1 MTDFVLIHGAYQ
13 GGWIWKFVSERLR
26 AKGHNVLAPTLD
38 GCGERASQLRA
49 GITTETHGEEIAKLL
64 YFHDLKN
71 AVLVGTSSGGMV
83 MACAAEQA
91 RERVARVVFADA
103 LALFD
108 GERILDIVKRPT
120 TAIDTPLAR
129 GPTRE
134 DAVGRL
140 FASLDPAMREWAADR
155 VTLHPAAVYNQ
166 PVKLE
171 RFWDQPWDADVL
183 YCSRAPNPGEA
194 HIRRAADKLE
204 AALACD
210 RHGPLSHAEHARRAD
225 TDHPQRLRRCDRST
239 IGPFRPVPV
248 FPISPGVIAAGVEH
262 KSAVAKE
269 VTPQSAVAGWAIA
282 VRAQGFTVRH
292 GRTMRLSALLP
303 LLGYRQLGVDFH
315 IT

>member
-13 GGWIWKFVSERLR
+13 GGWIWKLVSERLR

-38 GCGERASQLRA
+38 GCGERAAQMRA

-91 RERVARVVFADA
+91 RERIARLVFADA

-108 GERILDIVKRPT
+108 GEKILDIVKRPT
-120 TAIDTPLAR
+120 TAIDTPVAR

-134 DAVGRL
+134 DAAGRL
-140 FASLDPAMREWAADR
+140 FASLDPSLREWAADR

-171 RFWDQPWDADVL
+171 RFWDQPW
-183 YCSRAPNPGEA
+183 
-194 HIRRAADKLE
+194 E
-204 AALACD
+204 AACSTAAA
-210 RHGPLSHAEHARRAD
+210 PPIPARPTSAAPP
-225 TDHPQRLRRCDRST
+225 TSS
-239 IGPFRPVPV
+239 RP
-248 FPISPGVIAAGVEH
+248 SG
-262 KSAVAKE
+262 
-269 VTPQSAVAGWAIA
+269 
-282 VRAQGFTVRH
+282 
-292 GRTMRLSALLP
+292 M
-303 LLGYRQLGVDFH
+303 
-315 IT
+315 

>member
-1 MTDFVLIHGAYQ
+1 VTDFVLIHGAYQ
-13 GGWIWKFVSERLR
+13 GGWIWKLVSERLR

-64 YFHDLKN
+64 YFHDLEN

-91 RERVARVVFADA
+91 RDRVARLVFADA
-103 LALFD
+103 LALFN

-134 DAVGRL
+134 DAAGRL
-140 FASLDPAMREWAADR
+140 FASVDPATRDWAADR
-155 VTLHPAAVYNQ
+155 VTLHPAAVYNE
-166 PVKLE
+166 PVKLD
-171 RFWDQPWDADVL
+171 RFWDQAWDADVL

-204 AALACD
+204 ARWHVID
-210 RHGPLSHAEHARRAD
+210 TGHYPMLS
-225 TDHPQRLRRCDRST
+225 
-239 IGPFRPVPV
+239 
-248 FPISPGVIAAGVEH
+248 
-262 KSAVAKE
+262 
-269 VTPQSAVAGWAIA
+269 TPDDL
-282 VRAQGFTVRH
+282 VRIILNER
-292 GRTMRLSALLP
+292 
-303 LLGYRQLGVDFH
+303 
-315 IT
+315 